1 MQISLQVPAKRDA
14 IPARPE
20 TPGQRLAHP
29 RLGLNWSSVFIG
41 VCCGLFLLCV
51 LFRLNGSSSAV
62 WARDLGAPNEP
73 TGLIAGE
80 PRPTR
85 SDEWLVWTPATLAQL
100 HHLPPMPVE
109 NPAIGAGVA
118 PLLMSVPVRHYSML
132 FRPQFWGFFVFEP
145 ERGFAWFWNTK
156 VFSLL
161 ISFFL
166 LFRILTK
173 GRIALSVCGSIAV
186 SYSSYVQW
194 FFSCPPMLPEMLASW
209 ALMLVAGKSC
219 FDRLPLWKKAAAAVV
234 LVGSAVNFI
243 LCCYPPFQIPLLY
256 LALTL
261 FGVFLWERRG
271 RSFHGGLAWLAGAL
285 VVAAAVLWPTYLQ
298 CRATLEI
305 IAQTSYP
312 GVRRGS
318 GGTLPIAHLFSG
330 LLNFFD
336 GARPRPAMFR
346 NATEASNFFPIWL
359 AALAAIS
366 WRLWNRRRR
375 GAEESSIISLP
386 LCLGLA
392 GYVLVFSC
400 YAVIG
405 LPEWLCRITA
415 LSFCPETRVR
425 LTIGIAGLMLAFLS
439 LGANGLAL
447 VRGWRRAV
455 VPIIIAAGAFT
466 YIVCIRD
473 DNSAYLTPGYVALL
487 IGTTTLLGTLY
498 FCARGIVFGFGL
510 AAALLLNNFLVNP
523 ISEGLPIFLRS
534 QAAQHIAAIYKSDP
548 AAGWA
553 VYERGTRAQ
562 LVMASGARVLN
573 GLKSVPDLPALTR
586 LDPSQTSREI
596 YNRYAIVFFALPRS
610 DEVAAS
616 FQLKGPDWYQV
627 FVSPLAQAMR
637 DANLRYVVFPR
648 LLGPEEMGTMKLIDA
663 LPANHIWIYKLD
675 HAPSVTQALNQD
687 LLALAVT
694 KP

>member
-1 MQISLQVPAKRDA
+1 MQISLPMPPKRGV
-14 IPARPE
+14 IPPRPG
-20 TPGQRLAHP
+20 TSRQTLAQRRLA
-29 RLGLNWSSVFIG
+29 LNWSSIFIAL
-41 VCCGLFLLCV
+41 CCGLFLICV
-51 LFRLNGSSSAV
+51 FLRLNGSSSGI
-62 WARDLGAPNEP
+62 WARELGGPSEP

-85 SDEWLVWTPATLAQL
+85 SDEWLVWTPAALAQL
-100 HHLPPMPVE
+100 HHQPPMPVE

-132 FRPQFWGFFVFEP
+132 FRPQFWGFFVFDE

-156 VFSLL
+156 IFSLL

-166 LFRILTK
+166 LFQILMK
-173 GRIALSVCGSIAV
+173 GRTALAVCGSIAV

-209 ALMLVAGKSC
+209 ALMLVAGKFC
-219 FDRLPLWKKAAAAVV
+219 FDPLPLWKKAAAGFV
-234 LVGSAVNFI
+234 LVGSAVNFV

-261 FGVFLWERRG
+261 IGVFLWERRG
-271 RSFHGGLAWLAGAL
+271 RSFHGGFAWLVGAL
-285 VVAAAVLWPTYLQ
+285 VVIAAVLWPTYLQ

-336 GARPRPAMFR
+336 GTRPRPAMFR

-359 AALAAIS
+359 AAIAGIS
-366 WRLWNRRRR
+366 WRLWKSRRS

-400 YAVIG
+400 YAVMG

-415 LSFCPETRVR
+415 LNFCPETRVR

-439 LGANGLAL
+439 LDANGLAL

-455 VPIIIAAGAFT
+455 VPIVISAAALT
-466 YIVCIRD
+466 YLWCIRD
-473 DNSAYLTPGYVALL
+473 DNAAYLTPGYVALL

-498 FCARGIVFGFGL
+498 FCARGIVFGCGL

-548 AAGWA
+548 TAGWA

-586 LDPSQTSREI
+586 LDPTHTSREI
-596 YNRYAIVFFALPRS
+596 YNRYAIVFFTLPRS
-610 DEVAAS
+610 EEGTAS

-627 FVSPLAQAMR
+627 FVSPFAQAMR

-648 LLGPEEMGTMKLIDA
+648 LLGPEEMATMKLIDA

-687 LLALAVT
+687 LQASAVT